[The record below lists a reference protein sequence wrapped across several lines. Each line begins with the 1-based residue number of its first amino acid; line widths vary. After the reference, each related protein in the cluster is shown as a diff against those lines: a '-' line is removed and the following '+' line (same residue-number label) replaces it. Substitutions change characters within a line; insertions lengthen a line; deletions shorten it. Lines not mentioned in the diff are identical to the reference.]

1 MIRVHVVRPGELASA
16 ELARWSQLQAADP
29 RLASPY
35 FSPGFTLAVGRARPD
50 ARVAVIEGA
59 SRIAGF
65 FPFQKRPF
73 GLGIPLGGP
82 LSDYQ
87 GIIGNR
93 DVTIDAPAL
102 LRGCGL
108 AGFAFTNLIAA
119 DDAFKP
125 HHRRVDPSHQ
135 IDVSA
140 GVDAFMAERRAAGS
154 DVIPA
159 TLRKRRKIEREVGPL
174 RWVLKDPDPASL
186 ERVIA
191 WKRDQYRRTRAVDG
205 FAYRWPATLLADLH
219 RIDEPEFGGVL
230 STLWAGDRMIAGHMG
245 MRSQSVWH
253 YWYPVYD
260 PAFGKYS
267 PGQIMLL
274 AMVESCAD
282 LGANVIDLGKGAYI
296 HKLRLGNRAV
306 DVAEGYAGLASLAT
320 AMQRLCVRFE
330 RTVRRLPLGPAAE
343 WPGKAL
349 RRLEGHLGY
358 L

>member
-1 MIRVHVVRPGELASA
+1 MTLVHVVRPGDLTPEQ
-16 ELARWSQLQAADP
+16 LARWSHLQAADP

-35 FSPGFTLAVGRARPD
+35 FCSGFACAVGRVRPD
-50 ARVAVIEGA
+50 ARVAIIEDG
-59 SRIAGF
+59 SRITGF
-65 FPFQKRPF
+65 FPFQKRPL

-87 GIIGNR
+87 GLIAAAEARI
-93 DVTIDAPAL
+93 DVEAL

-108 AGFAFTNLIAA
+108 AGFAFTNLIAGN
-119 DDAFKP
+119 DAFKP
-125 HHRRVDPSHQ
+125 HHQRVDPSHQ
-135 IDVSA
+135 IDVSE

-154 DVIPA
+154 EVIQT

-186 ERVIA
+186 EQVIA

-205 FAYRWPATLLADLH
+205 FAYRWPAALLADLH

-245 MRSQSVWH
+245 MRSRTVWH

-267 PGQIMLL
+267 PGQVMLL
-274 AMVESCAD
+274 TMIETCAD
-282 LGANVIDLGKGAYI
+282 LGARVIDLGKGAYI
-296 HKLRLGNRAV
+296 HKLRLGNQAV
-306 DVAEGYAGLASLAT
+306 DVAEGYVGRASLAT
-320 AMQRLCVRFE
+320 AARRLRAGFE
-330 RTVRRLPLGPAAE
+330 RSFQRLPLGPVAE
-343 WPGKAL
+343 WPRKAF
-349 RRLEGHLGY
+349 RRLDGHLAY
-358 L
+358 R